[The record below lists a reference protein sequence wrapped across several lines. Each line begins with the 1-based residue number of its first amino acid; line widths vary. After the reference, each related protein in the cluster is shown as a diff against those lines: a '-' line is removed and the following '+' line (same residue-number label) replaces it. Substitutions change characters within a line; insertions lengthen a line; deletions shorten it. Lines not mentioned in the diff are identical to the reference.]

1 MPDDTNY
8 DAWDLEALADIPNYQ
23 EWIISAFRPY
33 LGGDAVDIGAG
44 IGTLSKRLLPLVTRL
59 DLVEPAANLVQCLE
73 EEFAGRDN
81 TTIIAKTVE
90 DYLSD
95 APRASKDN
103 AILVN
108 VFEHIEDDGAAMA
121 GLFRLLRPGGHLLM
135 FVPALAMLFSAMDT
149 ALGHYRRYGRAEL
162 AGLAREAGFEVVS
175 ARYFDAIGVLPWWV
189 IYTLGGKTQFNPGAS
204 RLYDRLAVPVGRA
217 LEAVIPPPLGKNVV
231 LIARKPAALK
241 GAAP

>member
-33 LGGDAVDIGAG
+33 LGGDAVEIGAG
-44 IGTLSKRLLPLVTRL
+44 IGTLSKRLLPHVTRL

-73 EEFAGRDN
+73 DEFVGLDN
-81 TTIIAKTVE
+81 TTIVPKTLG
-90 DYLSD
+90 DYLSSI
-95 APRASKDN
+95 PEISKDS

-108 VFEHIEDDGAAMA
+108 VLEHIEDDATAMA

-149 ALGHYRRYGRAEL
+149 ALGHYRRYGKAQL
-162 AGLAREAGFEVVS
+162 AGLARQAGFEVVS
-175 ARYFDAIGVLPWWV
+175 ARYFDALGVIPWWV
-189 IYTLGGKTQFNPGAS
+189 VYTLGGKTRFDPGAS
-204 RLYDRLAVPVGRA
+204 KLYDRLAVPVGRA
-217 LEAVIPPPLGKNVV
+217 LETLIPPPLGKNVV

-241 GAAP
+241 GTAP